1 MIAPHFVRLY
11 FHTLKLMVHHAVT
24 LLMVNLHDAYGEFM
38 TQFVMAN
45 PKTCIGCHA
54 CEVACV
60 ITANQG
66 KHPELREHFLPRITV
81 HKQAKNYTATACRQC
96 ENAPCAKVCPTTALE
111 QRQEHV
117 HLDKSRCIGC
127 KACIIACPFGAIRM
141 VDESVQSVINIEQT
155 PSIFS
160 MITAHKCDLCQDRRA
175 SPACVAACP
184 TQSLTLIDQDT
195 LIQQQRQ
202 KQQKTAFCATADRTM
217 LMEPPPQISVS
228 PFVNLQQM
236 PRQNATK
243 IALEQRKTTFT
254 EIYNGFTSM
263 QTEQQA
269 QRCFSCGPHSVC
281 EWRCP
286 LHNRIPH
293 WIKLAKEGRILE
305 AVELS
310 HYTNSLPEIT
320 GRVCPQD
327 RLCEGSCTLKNET
340 DAVTIGNIERYIT
353 DNAFA
358 MGWRP
363 DLSYVKPTGKKVAII
378 GAGPAGLA
386 CADILVRNGISPV
399 VFDRHPEIGGM
410 LTFGIPSFK
419 LDKEVLIRRREIFT
433 DMGIEFQL
441 NTDVGKDVSITALID
456 EYDALF
462 VGVGTY
468 RSMQAR
474 LENEDANGVYK
485 ALSYLTANTKQ
496 LMGLPELAHQP
507 YINLQGKRVVV
518 LGGGDTAMDCV
529 RTAIRQGAIEVTCAY
544 RRDESNMPGS
554 KKEVNN
560 AREEGAN
567 FLFMMQ
573 PIKIEVNDQGN
584 VIGIRMLKTKLGDP
598 DLTGRRV
605 AQPIPDSEFLL
616 EADAVIIAFGFNAHN
631 LEWLQAQGVTLNR
644 WGTIIAPPV
653 NHEKLACQT
662 THPKIFAGGDIVRG
676 ADLVVTAIAD
686 GRMAAN
692 SILQYL
698 GLESQIPQRME
709 SGL

>member
-1 MIAPHFVRLY
+1 
-11 FHTLKLMVHHAVT
+11 
-24 LLMVNLHDAYGEFM
+24 M
-38 TQFVMAN
+38 TQFIMAN

-66 KHPELREHFLPRITV
+66 KHPELHQHFLPRITV

-96 ENAPCAKVCPTTALE
+96 ENAPCAKVCPTAALE
-111 QRQEHV
+111 QKQDKV
-117 HLDKSRCIGC
+117 HLDKTRCIGC
-127 KACIIACPFGAIRM
+127 KECIIVCPFGAISM
-141 VDESVQSVINIEQT
+141 VDESIESVIT
-155 PSIFS
+155 TDDSPSIFS
-160 MITAHKCDLCQDRRA
+160 MITAHKCDLCEGRRL

-184 TQSLTLIDQDT
+184 TQSLTLINQDS
-195 LIQQQRQ
+195 LSQQQQQ
-202 KQQKTAFCATADRTM
+202 KQQQTAFRATYDRTM
-217 LMEPPPQISVS
+217 ITGKTSHIATS
-228 PFVNLQQM
+228 PFERIQHL
-236 PRQNATK
+236 PRENATK
-243 IALEQRKTTFT
+243 KALEQRKTTFD
-254 EIYNGFTSM
+254 EIYNGFTPM

-286 LHNRIPH
+286 LHNRIPY

-353 DNAFA
+353 DSALA
-358 MGWRP
+358 IGWRP
-363 DLSYVKPTGKKVAII
+363 DLSYVKATGKKVAII

-386 CADILVRNGISPV
+386 CADILIRNGVSSV

-419 LDKEVLIRRREIFT
+419 LEKEVLIRRREIFT
-433 DMGIEFQL
+433 EMGIQFKL
-441 NTDVGKDVSITALID
+441 NTEVGSDIAIKSLLD

-474 LENEDANGVYK
+474 LENEEANGVYK

-496 LMGLPELAHQP
+496 LMGLPELTHQP

-529 RTAIRQGAIEVTCAY
+529 RTAVRQGAVEVTCAY

-560 AREEGAN
+560 AREEGVN

-573 PIKIEVNDQGN
+573 PIKIEVNEQRN
-584 VIGIRMLKTKLGDP
+584 VIGIRMLKTELGEP
-598 DLTGRRV
+598 DATGRRM
-605 AQPIPDSEFLL
+605 ACPIADSEFLL

-631 LEWLQAQGVTLNR
+631 LDWLQTEGVTLNR

-653 NHEKLACQT
+653 NHQKLACQT
-662 THPKIFAGGDIVRG
+662 TNPKIFAGGDIVRG

-686 GRMAAN
+686 GRMAAK

-698 GLESQIPQRME
+698 ELEQQIPQFME